1 MNLTFSEQRPL
12 KGTPMNYEEARSSFE
27 RLFEHE
33 MDDVQMR
40 EFLIS
45 MKLDESTSVEAIAA
59 AASVM
64 RSHAIA
70 LPVTK
75 ELRPRLLDVVGT
87 GGDKIGSFNISSTV
101 AILCASAGA
110 YVAKHG
116 SRSVTSKS
124 GSADML
130 ESLGVRLDLDLEQS
144 ARLLEETGFTFMFAQ
159 NHHPA
164 MKFIMPV
171 RKTISEKTI
180 FNVLGPLTNPAGV
193 QKTMLGVFDK
203 SFVPKIA
210 EALKINGS
218 TSAMVV
224 SSREHMDEI
233 SISDITYAARLDENG
248 IKEFEIDPF
257 AYGIKRAPLEAIIGG
272 DAKENAQILHNVFNN
287 RAQPAQRDIVLINAA
302 CSLMVEGMARD
313 IQDGLEIA
321 NEAILSGKAKTR
333 LEKIIKVSSSL

>member
-1 MNLTFSEQRPL
+1 
-12 KGTPMNYEEARSSFE
+12 MNYSEAKAAFE
-27 RLFEHE
+27 QLFEHK
-33 MDDVQMR
+33 MDDAQMR

-45 MKLDESTSVEAIAA
+45 MKLDESTPVEAIAA

-70 LPVTK
+70 LPIVE

-101 AILCASAGA
+101 ALLCASAGA

-124 GSADML
+124 GSADMF
-130 ESLGVRLDLDLEQS
+130 ESLGVRLDLNIEQS
-144 ARLLEETGFTFMFAQ
+144 AKLLEETGFTFMFAQ

-171 RKTISEKTI
+171 RKSISEKTI

-218 TSAMVV
+218 TSALVV
-224 SSREHMDEI
+224 SSREHMDEV
-233 SISDITYAARLDENG
+233 SISDITYAARLDQNG
-248 IKEFEIDPF
+248 IKEFEIDPLEF
-257 AYGIKRAPLEAIIGG
+257 GIKRVPLEAIIGG
-272 DAKENAQILHNVFNN
+272 DAQLNAQILHNIFNDT
-287 RAQPAQRDIVLINAA
+287 AEEAQRDIVLMNAA

-321 NEAILSGKAKTR
+321 REAIKSKQAKNK
-333 LEKIIKVSSSL
+333 LEEIIKVSSQL

>member
-1 MNLTFSEQRPL
+1 
-12 KGTPMNYEEARSSFE
+12 MNYEDARTVFE
-27 RLFEHE
+27 RLFAHE
-33 MDDVQMR
+33 MDDAQMR
-40 EFLIS
+40 EFLVS
-45 MKLDESTSVEAIAA
+45 MRLDDSTPVEAIAA

-70 LPVTK
+70 LPVAE

-101 AILCASAGA
+101 ALLCASAGA
-110 YVAKHG
+110 FVAKHG

-124 GSADML
+124 GSADMF
-130 ESLGVRLDLDLEQS
+130 ECLGIRLDLDIQQS

-171 RKTISEKTI
+171 RKSISEKTI

-210 EALKINGS
+210 EALKLNGS
-218 TSAMVV
+218 TSALVV
-224 SSREHMDEI
+224 SSREHMDEV
-233 SISDITYAARLDENG
+233 SISDITYAARLGENR
-248 IKEFEIDPF
+248 IKEFEIDPM
-257 AYGIKRAPLEAIIGG
+257 AYGIKRAPLEAIVGG
-272 DAKENAQILHNVFNN
+272 DAKVNAQILYDIFNN
-287 RAQPAQRDIVLINAA
+287 TAQQAQKDIVLINAA

-321 NEAILSGKAKTR
+321 NEAILSGKAKAR
-333 LEKIIKVSSSL
+333 LEKIIKVSALL